1 MDIYERLQYLC
12 KMKGTTIKQMEID
25 NGMTKGHAFK
35 WKKSTP
41 TYEYLLKL
49 SEYFG
54 VSTDYILT
62 GEQSG
67 ISKERLHADPEIV
80 ELVNEVARIP
90 EAKVFLSAIKDMPKE
105 DLETITSI
113 VKKMTGNR

>member
-1 MDIYERLQYLC
+1 MTVFDRVRNLCNENGIKISELERILGIGKNASY
-12 KMKGTTIKQMEID
+12 
-25 NGMTKGHAFK
+25 K
-35 WKKSTP
+35 WKKYNPASDT
-41 TYEYLLKL
+41 LFKL

-62 GEQSG
+62 GEKSG

-80 ELVNEVARIP
+80 ELVNKVARIP

>member
-1 MDIYERLQYLC
+1 MAALEIIKELC
-12 KMKGTTIKQMEID
+12 EEKGVTIKKMEQDIGISA
-25 NGMTKGHAFK
+25 NSSFK
-35 WKKSTP
+35 WKARTP
-41 TYEYLLKL
+41 SAENLLKL

-62 GEQSG
+62 GEKSG

-80 ELVNEVARIP
+80 ELVNKVAKIP